1 MNRIKNNKD
10 FLNLLCKSNKKK
22 FRIFLI
28 QNASKEQIY
37 SICEIVL
44 NILNGNLKV
53 SDKNK
58 LSKKRKL
65 LRKII
70 QKSSLKK
77 KRYLI
82 QKGGFLEIL
91 IPSIVSGL
99 ASIISNII
107 SE

>member
-10 FLNLLCKSNKKK
+10 FLNLLCKSKKK
-22 FRIFLI
+22 FRKFLI